1 MSKLLIAIGLIL
13 VAVGLIWM
21 LGERLGLGRLPGDI
35 VIEREGMRIYI
46 PIATSIII
54 SIALSLLLWFFTR

>member
-1 MSKLLIAIGLIL
+1 MPKLLIAIGLIL
-13 VAVGLIWM
+13 IAIGLVWM
-21 LGERLGLGRLPGDI
+21 LGEKLGLGRLPGDI

-54 SIALSLLLWFFTR
+54 SIALSLLLWLFNR

>member
-13 VAVGLIWM
+13 VAIGLLWM

-46 PIATSIII
+46 PIATSIIV
-54 SIALSLLLWFFTR
+54 SVALSLLLWLFNR